1 MNSNSRYTSNS
12 SFWFVICAITI
23 IAILMSSTDAKATR
37 RIITGCDE
45 GVVEK
50 DDQSFPQQALGQP
63 PDRIVNWEVGLN
75 DGIYAIRIT
84 SWLDF
89 TPYVYKMSGGKYKW
103 AGLRQAT
110 KRLKARNGKY
120 FYAFDFTA
128 NHMNSRG
135 VNMWLLQMK
144 PKDQYQ
150 QQKMRLIIRHKRCT
164 KSPPPK
170 KHNCPPGY
178 HWDPNYNSGV
188 FGQGGGCVRN

>member
-23 IAILMSSTDAKATR
+23 IAILMSSADAKATR

-144 PKDQYQ
+144 PRDQYQ

-170 KHNCPPGY
+170 KPQTLY
-178 HWDPNYNSGV
+178 
-188 FGQGGGCVRN
+188 